1 MGVYLYSEEG
11 ELGQIA
17 SRAGFDEMIAVA
29 TKFRRRYPGL
39 YQFFETGRTRNPQ
52 AVQLNIRQMLRREGR
67 GVDKHVQSSFQGL
80 AKKLSKAKEVAIAS
94 ED

>member
-1 MGVYLYSEEG
+1 MGVYLYSEDG

-17 SRAGFDEMIAVA
+17 SVGGYDEMIAVA
-29 TKFRRRYPGL
+29 TKLKHRYPEL
-39 YQFFETGRTRNPQ
+39 YQFCETGRTRNPR

-67 GVDKHVQSSFQGL
+67 GVDKHMQSSFQGL
-80 AKKLSKAKEVAIAS
+80 AEKLGKAKEVAIAS